1 MIKTYDVVTALD
13 ICVDFMVYLGDT
25 EPEFGQKEKLIDG
38 YSIEMGGSACI
49 FACQCAKLGLAAT
62 GPGAIGLDS
71 MGELALNTM
80 VGYGVDTSYIKKSPD
95 GATAL
100 GASLTKSDGDRSI
113 LTYMGLMDTVD
124 SEILMELLPKTQ
136 HLHVCSYYL
145 LKGLQGAYRE
155 ILPKAKELGVTVS
168 LDTNW
173 DPEENWD
180 GGIREILPY
189 VDIFLPNENELLYIT
204 GQANTADALKYAGER
219 VPTVVVKCGEK
230 GAYAHHRGRKYE
242 CGALKVDISDTVG
255 AGDSFNGGFIY
266 GFLAGLPVD
275 KCLKAGTVCG
285 SLSTRLPG
293 GSQAQPKL
301 DEVLGYFQ

>member
-1 MIKTYDVVTALD
+1 MQKTYDVVTALD
-13 ICVDFMVYLGDT
+13 ICVDFMIYLGDT
-25 EPEFGQKEKLIDG
+25 ELEFGQKEKLING
-38 YSIEMGGSACI
+38 YSMEMGGSACI

-62 GPGAIGLDS
+62 GPGTIGQDN
-71 MGELALNTM
+71 MGELAINTM
-80 VGYGVDTSYIKKSPD
+80 ASYGVDISYIKKNAY

-100 GASLTKSDGDRSI
+100 GAALAKANGDRSI

-124 SEILMELLPKTQ
+124 GELLNRLLPKTR
-136 HLHVCSYYL
+136 HLHVCSFYL
-145 LKGLQGAYRE
+145 LKGLQGVYRE
-155 ILPKAKELGVTVS
+155 ILPKAKKLGITIS

-173 DPEENWD
+173 DPEETWD
-180 GGIREILPY
+180 GGIRELLPY

-204 GQANTADALKYAGER
+204 GQSNTDDALKYACER

-230 GAYAHHRGRKYE
+230 GAYAYHQGRKYE
-242 CGALKVDISDTVG
+242 CGALKVDIADTVG
-255 AGDSFNGGFIY
+255 AGDSLNGGFVY
-266 GFLAGLPVD
+266 GFLAGMPIE

-301 DEVLGYFQ
+301 DEVLGYL